1 MTSVAT
7 VTRGGA
13 GGARRALVTGASRG
27 IGRAVALRLA
37 RDGFRLAVAAR
48 SAAAAEPTATAIRE
62 AGGEAYPL
70 GADLAN
76 FGEAERLVEQAV
88 EALGGLDLLVNN
100 AGLTRDGLVLRMGEA
115 DWDAVLDANLKG
127 AFACA
132 RGAIRSM
139 LRTGGRIVNITS
151 VVGVAGNAGQANY
164 AASKAGLIGLTK
176 ALAKEYAGRGIL
188 VNAVAPGFID
198 TDMTRSLPDKV
209 KEELLRQIPLGRFGS
224 AEDVA
229 GAVAF
234 LAGPDAAYLTGQVIH
249 VNGGMYM

>member
-1 MTSVAT
+1 M
-7 VTRGGA
+7 
-13 GGARRALVTGASRG
+13 
-27 IGRAVALRLA
+27 
-37 RDGFRLAVAAR
+37 AVAAR
-48 SAAAAEPTATAIRE
+48 SLAAVEPTAAAIRE
-62 AGGEAYPL
+62 AGGEAHPFA
-70 GADLAN
+70 ADLAS

-88 EALGGLDLLVNN
+88 GALGGLDLLVNN
-100 AGLTRDGLVLRMGEA
+100 AGLTRDGLVLRMSEA
-115 DWDAVLDANLKG
+115 DWDAVLDTNLKG

-132 RGAIRSM
+132 RAAIRSM
-139 LRTGGRIVNITS
+139 LRTGGRIINVTS
-151 VVGVAGNAGQANY
+151 VVGAAGNAGQANY

-198 TDMTRSLPDKV
+198 TDMTRGLPDRV

-234 LAGPDAAYLTGQVIH
+234 LAGPDAAYLTGQVVH